1 MRGRAQAGT
10 ARRRVTCAALGVALV
25 VGSLGGCARRAP
37 PGVIL
42 PEPRGGKTPR
52 DLSRTGRDRGDIE
65 IGLGAVTTAVAA
77 TLVVLGAVGIKR
89 TLDLRAYCT
98 ADRPPTFV
106 PDPVREASCTAP
118 LGFDPVRG
126 GFISSGL
133 AFAFA
138 VPIAVGGGFLLR
150 KGVTMRKDFKNKE
163 REAVRKSMSL
173 RPWLNGQGAGL
184 GLNFR
189 F

>member
-1 MRGRAQAGT
+1 MW
-10 ARRRVTCAALGVALV
+10 ARRHPRTSERRWARVTLALAVALAPV
-25 VGSLGGCARRAP
+25 ACARRAP
-37 PGVIL
+37 PGVVL
-42 PEPRGGKTPR
+42 PEPRGARTPG
-52 DLSRTGRDRGDIE
+52 DLSTKGRDRGDIE
-65 IGLGAVTTAVAA
+65 IGLGAVTTAVAT
-77 TLVVLGAVGIKR
+77 TLVILGAVGIKR
-89 TLDLRAYCT
+89 TLDLRGYCT
-98 ADRPPTFV
+98 AERPPTFV
-106 PDPVREASCTAP
+106 PDPVREASCTSP

-138 VPIAVGGGFLLR
+138 LPIAVGGAFLLK
-150 KGVTMRKDFKNKE
+150 KGVGMRKDYKQ

-184 GLNFR
+184 GLALR